1 MTQGTLSAILPLIL
15 FLMGLFLGLIHL
27 MIQRRKNWAGQT
39 CLILTAAG
47 LLSQFVT
54 LMLRWISGGH
64 FPVVGLFEALFFFS
78 FCLAFSFLYLS
89 IRAKRIGPGVLGTL
103 AMAIMALIPCIWI
116 PKPVASLTPALDT
129 PLFLIHVLFSFI
141 GYACFAAAASMG
153 GEFLLTKD
161 ANTFPWIDH
170 TLLMGFSLFTLCMIA
185 GAIWAYLAWESYWMW
200 NLKGIWSFSL
210 WIFYA
215 GIIHHQFSADQERP
229 PKSRAIYA
237 IIGFLLTLFTFLGLG
252 LLMRGT
258 HRL

>member
-1 MTQGTLSAILPLIL
+1 MTQGTLSAILPLSL
-15 FLMGLFLGLIHL
+15 FFMGLFLGLIHL
-27 MIQRRKNWAGQT
+27 LIKKRRSWAGRT
-39 CLILTAAG
+39 CLMLMGAG
-47 LLSQFVT
+47 ILSQCVT

-89 IRAKRIGPGVLGTL
+89 IRAKRIGPGVIATL
-103 AMAIMALIPCIWI
+103 VMAIMALIPCIWI

-141 GYACFAAAASMG
+141 GYAYFAAAAGLG
-153 GEFLLTKD
+153 GEFLLTGD
-161 ANTFPWIDH
+161 SNVSTWIDH
-170 TLLMGFSLFTLCMIA
+170 TLLLGFSLFTLCMIA

-210 WIFYA
+210 WLFYA
-215 GIIHHQFSADQERP
+215 GIIHHRFFADQERP
-229 PKSRAIYA
+229 SRSRAIYA
-237 IIGFLLTLFTFLGLG
+237 IIGFILTLFTFLGLG